1 MPTGYIGTNCS
12 VVWGNTGITPCPYHP
27 KEIEGFMLVP
37 KGTVWTTTQV
47 AALQTTINSGIAA
60 DLPTSRYYPITR
72 FESIEDKG
80 TDAVE
85 TETSYGV
92 AKFVRNGKYR
102 WRGMYSNGALDMHSE
117 LSKFNG
123 LQDTFDVF
131 IILKGNVFLGTASGD
146 TSVKG
151 YSLDTLYA
159 PNIKV
164 NTGGE
169 DTMYAFEIGLEDEAQ
184 LNKYFRAI
192 TVPDTIPIVDTFRG
206 LKPTRI
212 EVVTHISAASDL
224 VSVRVWSGS
233 TNLYDAYNG
242 DIDVTTIWSL
252 VNHTVGTTTAATV
265 ATAVPASKSF
275 NLTFGTAVTAA
286 SQECTIK
293 LGTVTLLTAANLLNF
308 ANSEV
313 ATTSI
318 A

>member
-1 MPTGYIGTNCS
+1 MATGYLGTDCS

-27 KEIEGFMLVP
+27 KSIEGFMLVP
-37 KGTVWTTTQV
+37 KGTAWTTTQI
-47 AALQTTINSGIAA
+47 AALETTIDTGIAQN
-60 DLPTSRYYPITR
+60 LPTARYYPITR

-80 TDAVE
+80 TDAIE
-85 TETSYGV
+85 TETGYGI

-102 WRGMYSNGALDMHSE
+102 WRGMYSNGALDMHAE
-117 LSKFNG
+117 LSRFNG
-123 LQDTFDVF
+123 QQDAFDVF
-131 IILKGNVFLGTASGD
+131 LFMKGNMILGTASGD

-151 YSLDTLYA
+151 FSLDTLYA

-169 DTMYAFEIGLEDEAQ
+169 DTVYAFEIGLEDEQQ
-184 LNKYFRAI
+184 LNLNFRVI
-192 TVPDTIPIVDTFRG
+192 SVPTTVDIYENFRG

-212 EVVTHISAASDL
+212 EVVTHISAATDL

-252 VNHTVGTTTAATV
+252 VNHTTGTTTAATV
-265 ATAVPASKSF
+265 ATAVPSTKSF

-286 SQECTIK
+286 AQECTIK
-293 LGTVTLLTAANLLNF
+293 LGTVSLLTAANLVGF

-313 ATTSI
+313 GTTSI
-318 A
+318 T